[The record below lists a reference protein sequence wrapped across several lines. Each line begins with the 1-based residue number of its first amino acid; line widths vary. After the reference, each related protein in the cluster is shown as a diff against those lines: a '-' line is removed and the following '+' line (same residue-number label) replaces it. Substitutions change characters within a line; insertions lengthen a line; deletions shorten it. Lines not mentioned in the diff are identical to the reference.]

1 VRFFFVKEIES
12 SWSEYWKQTQPP
24 DHPILKGILAKRANL
39 AEEAGVEY
47 LQPTKYVRM
56 IREFASEF
64 GQHPD
69 DVFNRTE
76 AATVFVFSVDACRS
90 GYYSD
95 IYNTIEQLN
104 QAPPGEAQL

>member
-1 VRFFFVKEIES
+1 MRFFFVKQIES
-12 SWSEYWKQTQPP
+12 SWAEYWKQTSPP
-24 DHPILKGILAKRANL
+24 DHPLLKGILAKRANL

-69 DVFNRTE
+69 SVFNSTE
-76 AATVFVFSVDACRS
+76 AATVFLFSIDLCRS
-90 GYYSD
+90 GYYQD
-95 IYNTIEQLN
+95 IYTEVERLMN
-104 QAPPGEAQL
+104 APPGEA

>member
-24 DHPILKGILAKRANL
+24 DHPLIQGILAKRANL
-39 AEEAGVEY
+39 ADEAGVEY

-56 IREFASEF
+56 IRDFASEF

-69 DVFNRTE
+69 SVFNSTE
-76 AATVFVFSVDACRS
+76 AATVFLFSIDLCRS
-90 GYYSD
+90 GYYQD
-95 IYNTIEQLN
+95 IYTEVERLMN
-104 QAPPGEAQL
+104 APPGEA